1 MKVVDK
7 RNNKEMKTVS
17 ELPLGIA
24 YLDGDGYLCIK
35 TRESV
40 EGYCSCLAYV
50 DDEWH
55 YDEEHEFTRVA
66 PITTTL
72 TIEG

>member
-1 MKVVDK
+1 MVVVDK
-7 RNNKEMKTVS
+7 RKTNEAKIVD
-17 ELPLGIA
+17 ELPLGMA
-24 YLDGDGYLCIK
+24 YYDRDGYLCIK

-50 DDEWH
+50 DGEWC
-55 YDEEHEFTRVA
+55 YDEEQMHTRVT

-72 TIEG
+72 TIES